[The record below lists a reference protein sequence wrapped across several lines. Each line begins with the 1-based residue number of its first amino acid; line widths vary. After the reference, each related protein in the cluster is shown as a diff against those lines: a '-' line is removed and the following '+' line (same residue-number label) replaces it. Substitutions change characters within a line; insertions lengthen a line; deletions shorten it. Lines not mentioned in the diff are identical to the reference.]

1 MAPLRNDVSLIDIAA
16 HFAPDLIGR
25 SLSKLWTARGCEL
38 ETALTDAGCMYTC
51 PLTSSPITSPLLVSD
66 GCIYEE
72 EAALHWFR
80 TREKSDKSVASK
92 PKQALRLG
100 PLAEAVEAFL
110 QHCNAAGYRTSEQLE
125 QAMGEAEMPGT
136 PWLRRVAILEAS
148 LAEARTEAEAL
159 RHHSEEAQALLE
171 SLRRQAAE
179 KQELAARR
187 LQRAVRSRIARER
200 QRAAAA
206 LCLQRW
212 WRNFR
217 KSDVKKP
224 KKRRGKAQKKGSA
237 KPAKPSAEELPAQL
251 PASATPTPP
260 EYTQFLNK
268 QHQQYARI
276 EEKDKR
282 AVLDF
287 FLDQLMYDSTD
298 FRILIVTSSDERALG
313 LRKVL
318 QMSKAVQYQL
328 VTMQQDEESKRFKEL
343 RECAGI
349 ISESQLRHNEDA
361 SAANMMVNFD
371 MPQTLEDYM
380 DRIRR
385 VDPAVKVMSLPTSP
399 EEMGV
404 IRQVEEHFGI
414 VFRNMEGVAR
424 FKILQNRKALR
435 NKLAATGRSLK
446 SGCAVVAVFLI
457 EIRYGSNCIYD
468 AGRCDTAR
476 LDTSEPGIDKYL
488 HAPSPGPVVDKKYR
502 PYIPESYRD
511 YIPTMDESGV
521 QYQKYMQGEP
531 DAEKFQDKVLPQG
544 SYRQNIP
551 LSNGAEK

>member
-1 MAPLRNDVSLIDIAA
+1 MAPLRSDVFMIDVAT

-38 ETALTDAGCMYTC
+38 ETALTDAGSMYTC
-51 PLTSSPITSPLLVSD
+51 PLTSSPISSPLLLSD

-72 EAALHWFR
+72 EAALHFFR
-80 TREKSDKSVASK
+80 TREKTEKSASK

-136 PWLRRVAILEAS
+136 PWLRRVSILEAS
-148 LAEARTEAEAL
+148 LAEARMEADAL

-171 SLRRQAAE
+171 SLRQQAAE

-187 LQRAVRSRIARER
+187 LQRAVRCRFARER
-200 QRAAAA
+200 RRTAAAV
-206 LCLQRW
+206 CLQRW
-212 WRNFR
+212 WRNQR
-217 KSDVKKP
+217 RSDTKKP
-224 KKRRGKAQKKGSA
+224 KKRRGKAQKKGAA
-237 KPAKPSAEELPAQL
+237 KPERPSVEELPSPVPATL
-251 PASATPTPP
+251 PMP
-260 EYTQFLNK
+260 EYTELLNK

-276 EEKDKR
+276 DEKDKR

-328 VTMQQDEESKRFKEL
+328 VTMLKQDEESKRFKEL

-349 ISESQLRHNEDA
+349 ISESQLRQNDDA

-380 DRIRR
+380 DRIKR

-435 NKLAATGRSLK
+435 NKLAATGSQR
-446 SGCAVVAVFLI
+446 
-457 EIRYGSNCIYD
+457 
-468 AGRCDTAR
+468 
-476 LDTSEPGIDKYL
+476 
-488 HAPSPGPVVDKKYR
+488 
-502 PYIPESYRD
+502 
-511 YIPTMDESGV
+511 
-521 QYQKYMQGEP
+521 QKM
-531 DAEKFQDKVLPQG
+531 L
-544 SYRQNIP
+544 
-551 LSNGAEK
+551 